1 MKGRLSNHAYSILGV
16 RMAYNANGYNA
27 YREIGVK
34 TASQGKMVVMLY
46 EGAVSHIEK
55 AMELIGDEGK
65 IKADQTNH

>member
-1 MKGRLSNHAYSILGV
+1 
-16 RMAYNANGYNA
+16 MAYNANGYNA

-34 TASQGKMVVMLY
+34 TASQGKLVVMLY

-65 IKADQTNH
+65 IKAKSSGYSY